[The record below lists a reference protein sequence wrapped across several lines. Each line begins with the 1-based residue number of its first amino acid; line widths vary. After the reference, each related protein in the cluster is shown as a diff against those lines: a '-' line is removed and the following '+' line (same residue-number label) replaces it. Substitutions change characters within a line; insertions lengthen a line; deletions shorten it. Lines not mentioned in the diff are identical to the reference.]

1 MAGRSVAALKKARAP
16 TFGATAAPIACA
28 PGVAL
33 SVEAV
38 SHSYGPRRVLDN
50 VNLAV
55 PLGGFTAL
63 LGPNGAGKTT
73 LLSLITRLFETRHGR
88 ISVLGFDVAR
98 EPRAALARL
107 GVVFQAR
114 TLDLELT
121 LRDNLL
127 YHAALHGIGWT
138 RARMRTDTVL
148 ADVGLLDRARDKAR
162 RLSGGQMRRVEIA
175 RALMHEPRVLI
186 LDEATVGLDVAS
198 KGAII
203 SHMRALSR
211 DHGVAVLW
219 ATHLLDEIEPG
230 DQVVVLHEGR
240 VLADG
245 EMTEVIAATGATDLR
260 MAFRKLTRTAAEASG
275 DGDMEA

>member
-1 MAGRSVAALKKARAP
+1 MAASADTPTPALR
-16 TFGATAAPIACA
+16 
-28 PGVAL
+28 VM
-33 SVEAV
+33 AV
-38 SHSYGPRRVLDN
+38 SHSYGPRQVLDH
-50 VNLAV
+50 VSFTV
-55 PLGGFTAL
+55 RRGGFTAL

-98 EPRAALARL
+98 EPGAALARL

-114 TLDLELT
+114 TLDLDLT

-127 YHAALHGIGWT
+127 YHAALHGIGR
-138 RARMRTDTVL
+138 RAARRQTEAVL
-148 ADVGLLDRARDKAR
+148 RDVGMADRAREKTR

-175 RALMHEPRVLI
+175 RALMHAPRMLI

-198 KGAII
+198 KGSILA
-203 SHMRALSR
+203 HVRALSR
-211 DHGVAVLW
+211 ERGVAVLW

-240 VLADG
+240 ILADG
-245 EMTEVIAATGATDLR
+245 EMTEVIATTGTTDLR
-260 MAFRKLTRTAAEASG
+260 AAFRKLTRRVAAAGEDGGVEA
-275 DGDMEA
+275 